1 MLMLA
6 SWVRLAVDVLLVLVI
21 LPSIGMLLV
30 AWVRLD
36 IVQLLADQV
45 EVRVVVVVKFV
56 LLDHAM
62 VFAYLLLNEVSTF
75 SREIFLV
82 NHARTCLS
90 NELKATVLISSVL
103 WWELLNLLVLIINQ
117 LLLDDVFILAIVIF
131 VFVIIIVFLVRIIIV
146 LLVELG
152 DVLLPRRV
160 VLASL
165 WRSQAMLVVVEGVV
179 LPAIVFFVLVE
190 LVVRSYIYTA
200 IMQTML
206 LVGGSVGYAS
216 SLPSSGPLDGV
227 SPLQLSLG
235 HDALVGLA
243 EHVA

>member
-21 LPSIGMLLV
+21 LPSIDMLLV

-45 EVRVVVVVKFV
+45 EVRIIVVVNFV
-56 LLDHAM
+56 LLDNA
-62 VFAYLLLNEVSTF
+62 VVLTYLLLNEVSTF
-75 SREIFLV
+75 SREILLV
-82 NHARTCLS
+82 NHAGTCLS
-90 NELKATVLISSVL
+90 NELKATVLVSSVL
-103 WWELLNLLVLIINQ
+103 WWELLNFLVLIINK

-131 VFVIIIVFLVRIIIV
+131 FFVIIIVFFVRIIIV
-146 LLVELG
+146 LLVKLS
-152 DVLLPRRV
+152 DILLPRRII
-160 VLASL
+160 LASL
-165 WRSQAMLVVVEGVV
+165 WRSQVMLVVVKGVV

-206 LVGGSVGYAS
+206 LVRGSVSYSS

-243 EHVA
+243 KHVT

>member
-1 MLMLA
+1 LMLA

-21 LPSIGMLLV
+21 LPSIDMLLV

-45 EVRVVVVVKFV
+45 EVRIIVVVNFV
-56 LLDHAM
+56 LLDDA
-62 VFAYLLLNEVSTF
+62 VVLTYLLLNEVSTF
-75 SREIFLV
+75 SREILLV
-82 NHARTCLS
+82 NHAGTCLS
-90 NELKATVLISSVL
+90 NELKATVLVSSVL
-103 WWELLNLLVLIINQ
+103 WWKLLNFLVLIINK

-131 VFVIIIVFLVRIIIV
+131 FFIIIIVFFVRIIIV

-152 DVLLPRRV
+152 DILLPRRII
-160 VLASL
+160 LASL
-165 WRSQAMLVVVEGVV
+165 WCSQVMLVVVEGVV

-206 LVGGSVGYAS
+206 LVRGSVGHSS

-243 EHVA
+243 KHVT

>member
-1 MLMLA
+1 MLA
-6 SWVRLAVDVLLVLVI
+6 SRIRLAVDVLLVLVI
-21 LPSIGMLLV
+21 LPSIDMLLV

-45 EVRVVVVVKFV
+45 EVRIVVVVNFV

-62 VFAYLLLNEVSTF
+62 VLTYLLLDEVSTF
-75 SREIFLV
+75 SGEILLV

-103 WWELLNLLVLIINQ
+103 WWELLNFLVLIINK

-131 VFVIIIVFLVRIIIV
+131 FFIIIIVFLVRIIIV

-152 DVLLPRRV
+152 DVLLPRCV

-165 WRSQAMLVVVEGVV
+165 WCFQVMLVVVEGVV

-190 LVVRSYIYTA
+190 LVVRSYIYTT

-206 LVGGSVGYAS
+206 LVRGSVGYAS